1 MQISKYDKI
10 NDMTFPRGKI
20 SLYQIVKGLAMN
32 NFIKTQDFL
41 NWILISQNTE

>member
-32 NFIKTQDFL
+32 NFIKTQDSFEL
-41 NWILISQNTE
+41 DFNFSKY